1 MADKHIMETV
11 VKLAGAVDPSLG
23 KATKN
28 ASKALGGLDMK
39 AVGMKVAFA
48 GAAVIAVKAIADI
61 TKGLYD
67 LGSEFD
73 KAYDSIRIGTGA
85 TGEQLEGLKST
96 FKDVYGS
103 VPGSMEDAS
112 KAVADYNTKLNLSG
126 KELEGMSKKAILA
139 SQLLDEDLNSTIENS
154 SKVFQAWGV
163 DAKDMENEMDYMFK
177 VSQST
182 GMGMNNLMTSLQQY
196 GPQLKT
202 LGYNFEQS
210 AAMIGQMEKAGLRT
224 DEVMAAMKKSVG
236 VFAAEGLDASKG
248 LRVYADAIK
257 NAKTETEAIQ
267 IASEVFGKK
276 AGSTM
281 ANAIRSGAMAIDDLT
296 ASLQSSGESIDKAF
310 WDTADA
316 AEKMEILQ
324 HQFQNAIEPLASAL
338 FDSVADIM
346 PEIIEIF
353 NQLAPVIKDVAA
365 VAAPMVKNIFGV
377 FGKILS
383 KLAPLFAQ
391 LAKAIYP
398 LIDVLISELLPPLME
413 IIEALLPSLIE
424 LVTALTPVIVL
435 LAQAFSA
442 GLAGAI
448 RTLAPIIVSIIK
460 VLSNLIDFVVNVFTG
475 KWKDAWHSL
484 VEAVKNLFKG
494 LADIL
499 LAPFKVVSNA
509 VDAIKGKI
517 GKNKSDKGGKD
528 VPKLAK
534 GGFTNGVSIAGEA
547 GREAVISFDPAYR
560 SDNISTWLKA
570 GQMLGVS
577 GSGSSNSYNL
587 GGVTFSPNLYFT
599 QKMSDDEVVQA
610 IERSGGEFMDMLED
624 RIAQL
629 SGVKYG
635 AVSNMY

>member
-28 ASKALGGLDMK
+28 ATKALGGLDMK

-48 GAAVIAVKAIADI
+48 GAAIVAVKAVVDI
-61 TKGLYD
+61 TKALYQ
-67 LGSEFD
+67 LGTEFD
-73 KAYDSIRIGTGA
+73 KAYDTIRIGTGA

-112 KAVADYNTKLNLSG
+112 KAVADYNTKLGLTG

-154 SKVFQAWGV
+154 SKVFQAWNV
-163 DAKDMENEMDYMFK
+163 DAKDMENEMDYLFK

-182 GMGMNNLMTSLQQY
+182 GMGMNNLMTNLQQY

-202 LGYNFEQS
+202 LGYSFEQS

-224 DEVMAAMKKSVG
+224 EEVMAAMKKSVG
-236 VFAAEGLDASKG
+236 VFAEEGLDASKG
-248 LRVYADAIK
+248 LQVYTDAIK
-257 NAKTETEAIQ
+257 NAKTETEAITL
-267 IASEVFGKK
+267 ANEVFGKR

-296 ASLQSSGESIDKAF
+296 ASLQANGESIDKAF

-324 HQFQNAIEPLASAL
+324 HQFQNAIEPLAGAL
-338 FDSVADIM
+338 FDAVADIM
-346 PEIIEIF
+346 PTLMELFKTLEPVI
-353 NQLAPVIKDVAA
+353 QQLAQALAPVIKEIVGIIAELMPALTD
-365 VAAPMVKNIFGV
+365 
-377 FGKILS
+377 ILM
-383 KLAPLFAQ
+383 
-391 LAKAIYP
+391 AI
-398 LIDVLISELLPPLME
+398 LPPL
-413 IIEALLPSLIE
+413 ADLLIE
-424 LVTALTPVIVL
+424 LCPVIKF
-435 LAQAFSA
+435 LAAAIGITLSA
-442 GLAGAI
+442 AI
-448 RTLAPIIVSIIK
+448 KALAPVINNIISI
-460 VLSNLIDFVVNVFTG
+460 LTNLIQFLVNIFTG
-475 KWKDAWHSL
+475 KWKDAWQNIINM
-484 VEAVKNLFKG
+484 VKNLFEGFKN
-494 LADIL
+494 IL
-499 LAPFKVVSNA
+499 LAPFKAVGNA
-509 VDAIKGKI
+509 IDAVKGKI
-517 GKNKSDKGGKD
+517 GKSKSSGDGKE

-534 GGFTNGVSIAGEA
+534 GGFTNGISIAGEA

-577 GSGSSNSYNL
+577 GTGSSNSFNL

-610 IERSGGEFMDMLED
+610 VERAGSEFMDMIQYKMAE
-624 RIAQL
+624 L
-629 SGVKYG
+629 SGVNYS
-635 AVSNMY
+635 AVSNRY